1 MYQQFQSANL
11 FLDLFGLLAY
21 LFFQGTALVTLVTF
35 HIGIRPLT
43 IVAHFGVIIMLM
55 GALRL
60 TQISRFINSLTPSNL
75 KHRLNLPSFLKR
87 NDFTVRL
94 APDINRIY
102 GKAIFA
108 FLLVGLPTNSILI
121 MMLANRHLLSI
132 SVQLI
137 FLVIVL
143 FQVFFLFII
152 HLSSA
157 LIVLKIHRPVK
168 RLMSISIGY
177 RGLSLSWKL
186 KLTRYFE
193 QFHSTNQFTVNYGN
207 AGKIT
212 IHSFSKHLIYY
223 LKMLI
228 FAWKIMHNLKN
239 D

>member
-1 MYQQFQSANL
+1 MYQQFKSTNL

-21 LFFQGTALVTLVTF
+21 LFFQGMALVTVVTF

-60 TQISRFINSLTPSNL
+60 RQVSRFINSLTPSNL
-75 KHRLNLPSFLKR
+75 KYRLNLPSFLKI

-108 FLLVGLPTNSILI
+108 FLLVGLPTNSILM
-121 MMLANRHLLSI
+121 MMLANRHLSL

-137 FLVIVL
+137 FLVVVFFEI
-143 FQVFFLFII
+143 FFLFII

-157 LIVLKIHRPVK
+157 LIVLKLHQPVK
-168 RLMSISIGY
+168 RLMSISLGY

-212 IHSFSKHLIYY
+212 IHSFSKHLMYY

-228 FAWKIMHNLKN
+228 FAWKIIHNLGN
-239 D
+239 E